1 MVSSLRFG
9 TRLTSQ
15 SGGEDD
21 AVGGRSRIGAL
32 RMKNWYA
39 VFEDDAEG
47 GRSWVATL
55 RVYVLVMKLK
65 LQRRTQNAKEAEV
78 LCEVLISVARI
89 LNSML
94 RV

>member
-1 MVSSLRFG
+1 MMVSSLRFG

-47 GRSWVATL
+47 GRSWVGKL
-55 RVYVLVMKLK
+55 RLHEQSGDVIEKCK
-65 LQRRTQNAKEAEV
+65 GE
-78 LCEVLISVARI
+78 
-89 LNSML
+89 L
-94 RV
+94 RE